1 MAHLKDGRR
10 TGGLERAAEEDEVEE
25 EEVVVVVVV
34 GRDQTKKARV
44 QPSGTMEDGGWEGVR

>member
-1 MAHLKDGRR
+1 M
-10 TGGLERAAEEDEVEE
+10 ERAAEEDEVEE
-25 EEVVVVVVV
+25 EDVVVVVVVV